1 MKKNKTSQSN
11 KNTKKHSPNLNS
23 NNPSRGTYNLDEY
36 RNKKRNYYNPY
47 ADMGTGNVDRSRK
60 KRIVIPIATN
70 ITNRTN
76 LIHLVMVLLM
86 RITIHEVLI

>member
-47 ADMGTGNVDRSRK
+47 VDMGTGNEIGVGK
-60 KRIVIPIATN
+60 KRIAIPIATN
-70 ITNRTN
+70 ITN